1 MSRVDNKILQN
12 YNGVI
17 SQQSQ
22 IAGFEESL
30 LDHVLHGA
38 NEGII
43 IVDSMGTI
51 IKHNKNFLDIIELS
65 NKKVLGA
72 LLSDLIPE
80 YSLIDFEIIDL
91 KVKSSVK
98 KLIFR
103 KHTCSTI
110 SCEKYTII
118 YISPLDSSQL
128 ELARQFEEAKM
139 VKEMYEKIINS
150 IEEGIHS
157 IDTKGNI
164 IIYNSAQENLEG
176 YKSSEVLGK
185 HVTEIYNL
193 DKTSS
198 LLLKVLEEGRP
209 ILDYHQEYTTKNG
222 KYIDVLCST
231 VPIYSGNKIVGS
243 TAILKDFSKFRQMA
257 ESMLYLQEK
266 LTVKWSK
273 TTSVQKK
280 EAQITFDKL
289 IGLNKQFLESIRW
302 AKAASKAD
310 SPILIFGETGTGKEL
325 FAQSIHEESKRSHG
339 SFLAI
344 NCAAIPE
351 NLLEGI
357 LFGTVKGAFTGAI
370 NRVGLL
376 EQACGGSLFL
386 DEINSMPLT
395 LQAKLLRVLEEKK
408 VRRLGGNEEIA
419 IDTRIISSCNVPPAM
434 SIEQGQIR
442 ADLFY
447 RLAVVYVSLPPLR
460 DRLDDL
466 KLLSGYFIQSLNKQ
480 LEKNILDLD
489 PAVTTA
495 FNDYHWPG
503 NIRQL
508 KHTIECAMNIIASEE
523 KFISP
528 EHIPRYLGLFNEK
541 NTEPEKEPDTKKNL
555 PGTIQQSSKDILKQ
569 IKTQEK
575 DAIIAAL
582 IRSKGNVAK
591 AAEEL
596 NMSRQLLQYHL
607 KKLGLK

>member
-1 MSRVDNKILQN
+1 MNRVEKTILQD

-17 SQQSQ
+17 NHQNQT
-22 IAGFEESL
+22 AELEKSL
-30 LDHVLHGA
+30 LDYVLEST

-43 IVDSMGTI
+43 IVNSNSNI
-51 IKHNKNFLDIIELS
+51 IKHNNNILEILNLS
-65 NKKVLGA
+65 LENIVGS
-72 LLSDLIPE
+72 LLNELIPQ
-80 YSLIDFEIIDL
+80 YSLKAFDIIDL
-91 KVKSSVK
+91 EINSTLK
-98 KLIFR
+98 KLMIRKNTCTILSEVYHIIFV
-103 KHTCSTI
+103 ST
-110 SCEKYTII
+110 
-118 YISPLDSSQL
+118 LDSSQL
-128 ELARQFEEAKM
+128 ELARQFEETKIM
-139 VKEMYEKIINS
+139 KEMYEKIINS

-157 IDTKGNI
+157 IDVNGNL
-164 IIYNSAQENLEG
+164 IIYNSAIEKLEG
-176 YKSSEVLGK
+176 YRSSEVLGK

-198 LLLKVLEEGRP
+198 LLLKVLEEGRS
-209 ILDYHQEYTTKNG
+209 IIDYHQEYSTKKG
-222 KYIDVLCST
+222 KYVDVLVST
-231 VPIYSGNKIVGS
+231 VPLYSGNKIVGA

-257 ESMLYLQEK
+257 ERMLYLQEK

-280 EAQITFDKL
+280 ESQITFDNL
-289 IGLNKQFLESIRW
+289 IGLNSHFLESIKW
-302 AKAASKAD
+302 AKAAAKTD

-325 FAQSIHEESKRSHG
+325 FAQSIHEGSSRSNG

-370 NRVGLL
+370 NRIGLL
-376 EQACGGSLFL
+376 EQASGGSLFL

-408 VRRLGGNEEIA
+408 VRRLGGNEEVA
-419 IDTRIISSCNVPPAM
+419 LDTRIISSCNVSPTMA
-434 SIEQGQIR
+434 IEQGQIR

-466 KLLSGYFIQSLNKQ
+466 ELLSSYFIQSLNKQ
-480 LEKNILDLD
+480 LAKNVLDLN
-489 PAVTTA
+489 PNLLFA
-495 FNDYHWPG
+495 FKNYYWPG

-508 KHTIECAMNIIASEE
+508 KHTIECAMNIIPSGE
-523 KFISP
+523 KYISQDY
-528 EHIPRYLGLFNEK
+528 IPQYLGLFSQEK
-541 NTEPEKEPDTKKNL
+541 PQPEKDYSTKKEL
-555 PGTIQQSSKDILKQ
+555 SVRIQPPSKDILKQ
-569 IKTQEK
+569 IKIQEK
-575 DAIIAAL
+575 EAIIAAL
-582 IRSKGNVAK
+582 IKSKGNVAK
-591 AAEEL
+591 AATEL